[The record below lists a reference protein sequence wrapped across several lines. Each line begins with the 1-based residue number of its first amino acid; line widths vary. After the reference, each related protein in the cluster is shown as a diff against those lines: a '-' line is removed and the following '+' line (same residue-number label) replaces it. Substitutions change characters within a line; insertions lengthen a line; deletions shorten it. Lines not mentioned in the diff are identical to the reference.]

1 MNLRPYCVGAILL
14 FLGCQ
19 PARQEAPQEPV
30 EAAAADPIARGE
42 YLVTVLA
49 CGECHTPF
57 KIGPAGPEPDLT
69 RMLSGHPEGMTMP
82 PVPALPEPWLW
93 AGAATNTAFAGPWGV
108 SYATNL
114 TPEEVTGMG
123 IWTEEMLVKALRTG
137 RHMGTSRP
145 IVPPMPWPAYSK
157 LTDEDLKAV
166 YAYLRSIPPIRN
178 QAPDYQEP

>member
-1 MNLRPYCVGAILL
+1 MNVRLSCAGVLL
-14 FLGCQ
+14 LLLGCQ
-19 PARQEAPQEPV
+19 TQPPSEPV
-30 EAAAADPIARGE
+30 ETAVDDPVERGE

-49 CGECHTPF
+49 CGDCHTPLNM
-57 KIGPAGPEPDLT
+57 GPAGPEPDLT
-69 RMLSGHPEGMTMP
+69 RMLSGHPEGITMP

-93 AGAATNTAFAGPWGV
+93 AGASTNTAFSGPWGV

-123 IWTEEMLVKALRTG
+123 IWTEEMFVNAMRTG
-137 RHMGTSRP
+137 KHMATSRT
-145 IVPPMPWPAYSK
+145 IMPPMPWPAYSK

-178 QAPDYQEP
+178 QAPDYQEPVR